1 MESQRALSMECW
13 EFALTGGRGLLALTV
28 SFKHLLSMAN
38 LKSSKKD
45 IRRIA
50 RRTERNKGVKSRIK
64 TLRKKALG
72 EASAEDKAA
81 YASIL
86 DKAVK
91 SGVVHKNKVD
101 REKSKMA
108 HNALCSKST
117 H

>member
-1 MESQRALSMECW
+1 
-13 EFALTGGRGLLALTV
+13 
-28 SFKHLLSMAN
+28 MAN

-50 RRTERNKGVKSRIK
+50 RRTERNTAVESRLK

-72 EASAEDKAA
+72 EATEDDKKA
-81 YASIL
+81 YASAI

-91 SGVVHKNKVD
+91 SGVVHKNKAS
-101 REKSKMA
+101 REKSKLA
-108 HNALCSKST
+108 HNALHSKSR

>member
-1 MESQRALSMECW
+1 
-13 EFALTGGRGLLALTV
+13 
-28 SFKHLLSMAN
+28 MAN

-50 RRTERNKGVKSRIK
+50 ARTARNAAVKSRLK

-72 EASAEDKAA
+72 EAPTENKAE
-81 YASIL
+81 YASAL

-91 SGVVHKNKVD
+91 AGVIHRNKAA
-101 REKSKMA
+101 REKSKLA
-108 HNALCSKST
+108 RNALHSKAR

>member
-1 MESQRALSMECW
+1 
-13 EFALTGGRGLLALTV
+13 
-28 SFKHLLSMAN
+28 MAN

-45 IRRIA
+45 IRRTN
-50 RRTERNKGVKSRIK
+50 RRTERNLAVKSRLR

-72 EASAEDKAA
+72 EASAEDKSA
-81 YASIL
+81 YASAL

-101 REKSKMA
+101 REKSKLSR
-108 HNALCSKST
+108 NALHSKKR

>member
-1 MESQRALSMECW
+1 
-13 EFALTGGRGLLALTV
+13 
-28 SFKHLLSMAN
+28 MAN

-50 RRTERNKGVKSRIK
+50 RRTERNTATKSRLK

-72 EASAEDKAA
+72 EAQDADKSA
-81 YASIL
+81 YASAL

-91 SGVVHKNKVD
+91 AGVVHKNKAS
-101 REKSKMA
+101 REKSKLSR
-108 HNALCSKST
+108 NALHSKST